1 MDYTTYISA
10 ANQVSS
16 LGQTD
21 LSKNFIKHANS
32 LEERKITDLKFDVL
46 VGSTKTFSGAKYDSF
61 RVIREKESV
70 TLMFIFKSGENTHRI
85 NATLNNDGRITWC
98 DGNLF
103 SNRVSV
109 NSFIKLIYHLT
120 NYNKNILDVLKEKQI
135 SLNDLRVI
143 KRTFYI

>member
-1 MDYTTYISA
+1 MNYSIYISA
-10 ANQVSS
+10 AKEVSVF
-16 LGQTD
+16 GQTD
-21 LSKNFIKHANS
+21 LAKKFIKHANS

-46 VGSTKTFSGAKYDSF
+46 VGSTKTFDGAKYDSF
-61 RVIREKESV
+61 RVIREKEAV

-135 SLNDLRVI
+135 SVNDLQI
-143 KRTFYI
+143 INRTFYI

>member
-61 RVIREKESV
+61 RVIREKEAV

-85 NATLNNDGRITWC
+85 NATLNLDGKITWC

-103 SNRVSV
+103 SNRFSV

-120 NYNKNILDVLKEKQI
+120 NYNKNILDILKEKQI
-135 SLNDLRVI
+135 SVNDLQVI
-143 KRTFYI
+143 NRTFYI